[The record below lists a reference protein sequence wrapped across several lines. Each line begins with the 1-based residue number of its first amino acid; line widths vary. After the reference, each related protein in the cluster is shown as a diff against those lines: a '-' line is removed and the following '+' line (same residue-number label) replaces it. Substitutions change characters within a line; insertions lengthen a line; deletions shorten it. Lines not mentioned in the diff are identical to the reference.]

1 LYKVVIHALSK
12 VSIVLLKLTFKQDI
26 PSHFSAMNVGEYAFG
41 SLVDKSDI
49 IV

>member
-1 LYKVVIHALSK
+1 MYKVVIHALSK